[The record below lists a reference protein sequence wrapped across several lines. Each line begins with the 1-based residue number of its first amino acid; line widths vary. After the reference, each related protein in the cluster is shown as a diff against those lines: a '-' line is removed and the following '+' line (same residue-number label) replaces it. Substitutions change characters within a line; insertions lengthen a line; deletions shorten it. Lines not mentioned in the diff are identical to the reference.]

1 MGPHVDATNS
11 GAQVKITAPQF
22 MPISF
27 QPSTFSNQL
36 SAISIQLKG
45 LWLTGLS
52 AER

>member
-27 QPSTFSNQL
+27 QPSGPSRL
-36 SAISIQLKG
+36 LAS
-45 LWLTGLS
+45 
-52 AER
+52 